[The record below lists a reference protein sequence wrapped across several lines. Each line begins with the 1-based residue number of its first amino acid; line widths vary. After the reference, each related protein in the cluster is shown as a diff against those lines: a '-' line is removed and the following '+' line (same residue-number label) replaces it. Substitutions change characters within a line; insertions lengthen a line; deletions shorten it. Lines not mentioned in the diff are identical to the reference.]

1 MKRLRGRLTYSNVIS
16 TIALFLVLAGGTAFA
31 AKEALLPKNSVGT
44 KQLKPGAV
52 TPAKLDPASM
62 AALTGPAGPRGST
75 GDTGPMGER
84 GPQGTQG
91 TQGPEGPEGLPGTT
105 GNEPLVI
112 DASGKVP
119 DVRAAGGI
127 TLTGTTSWTAA
138 TGELGL
144 LTGRF
149 TAKLA
154 KEPGGYICGVTV
166 TVFDNGTEVARLGMS
181 QGEETFEEKS
191 VTMEPVAIAI
201 HEPGI
206 HTLTAR
212 SQGNS
217 ACQSGSEISSL
228 DLVVAPLG
236 D

>member
-1 MKRLRGRLTYSNVIS
+1 MKKLRGRLTYSNVIS

-62 AALTGPAGPRGST
+62 AALTGPAGPKGST

-84 GPQGTQG
+84 GPQGPE
-91 TQGPEGPEGLPGTT
+91 GPEGPEGLPGTT
-105 GNEPLVI
+105 GNKPFVI
-112 DASGKVP
+112 DASGNVP
-119 DVRAAGGI
+119 NVRTGGGI

-166 TVFDNGTEVARLGMS
+166 SVFDNGTEVAHFGIP
-181 QGEETFEEKS
+181 QGEENFEEKS
-191 VTMEPVAIAI
+191 VTMEPVAIAV

-217 ACQSGSEISSL
+217 ECQPGSEISTL